1 MGYYKQEEIAGQVEE
16 AHRPK
21 GVSVHVSW
29 PTRREVRELHEVF
42 RKATRENQRRA
53 VVAKIIVT
61 VAVLLTVANVLV
73 IVSAV
78 RGA

>member
-1 MGYYKQEEIAGQVEE
+1 MGYYKQQEIAGQVEQ

-21 GVSVHVSW
+21 GVSVHVAW
-29 PTRREVRELHEVF
+29 PTRREVRELHQVL

-53 VVAKIIVT
+53 VVAKTIIT